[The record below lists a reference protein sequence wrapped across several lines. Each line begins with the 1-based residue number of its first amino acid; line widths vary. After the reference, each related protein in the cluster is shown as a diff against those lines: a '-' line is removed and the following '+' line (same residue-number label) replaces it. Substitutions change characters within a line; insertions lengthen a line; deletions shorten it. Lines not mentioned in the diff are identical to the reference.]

1 MFLCPDFA
9 YELRQSKGV
18 KLRLHATICLHG
30 TNISHTFHYLF
41 PRLRCLCFWLQKI
54 MFNFNYNQTKLQG
67 LNWILSFNGR
77 VNMYI
82 HFKYEYEYLGVE
94 YEYWG

>member
-1 MFLCPDFA
+1 
-9 YELRQSKGV
+9 
-18 KLRLHATICLHG
+18 
-30 TNISHTFHYLF
+30 
-41 PRLRCLCFWLQKI
+41 

-82 HFKYEYEYLGVE
+82 NFKYEYEYLGVE